1 MLCPYCEV
9 EITIRAIDAE
19 DGFCPECGA
28 AIDPSLIFSDADEDV
43 SEDPLDDD
51 DVLLGGGF
59 NVPK

>member
-28 AIDPSLIFSDADEDV
+28 AIDPALIFADTEEDALD
-43 SEDPLDDD
+43 DPILDDD
-51 DVLLGGGF
+51 DDLGF
-59 NVPK
+59 IEDKK